1 MGGEDFSRYAR
12 EGVPS
17 CMLFLGTVPKNKY
30 EASLMNKNASLPSL
44 HSEYYHPEMPISL
57 ETGINATVSAVLD
70 LLKN

>member
-1 MGGEDFSRYAR
+1 
-12 EGVPS
+12 
-17 CMLFLGTVPKNKY
+17 MLFLGTVPKNKY